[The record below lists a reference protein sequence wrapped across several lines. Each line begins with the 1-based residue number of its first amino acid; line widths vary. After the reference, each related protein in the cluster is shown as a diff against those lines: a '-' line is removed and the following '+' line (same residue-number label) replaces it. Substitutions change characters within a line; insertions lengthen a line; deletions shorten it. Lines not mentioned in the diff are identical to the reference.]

1 PVSSCTASLPS
12 PLPVRTAAKRSSQP
26 GIGRSGMEAKLWSLS
41 SNRRLLELDG
51 DALYGG
57 AVGGEDGL
65 QHLPSVDS
73 CGRRDVS
80 GTDPFDELGQVRD
93 GGRGEFGLGRAD
105 EDAGAASSLDADL
118 APPREACAQGWSP
131 EALDP
136 IERETS
142 HTSEREA
149 DR

>member
-1 PVSSCTASLPS
+1 
-12 PLPVRTAAKRSSQP
+12 
-26 GIGRSGMEAKLWSLS
+26 G
-41 SNRRLLELDG
+41 
-51 DALYGG
+51 
-57 AVGGEDGL
+57 
-65 QHLPSVDS
+65 
-73 CGRRDVS
+73 RDVS

-105 EDAGAASSLDADL
+105 EDAGAASSLDPDL

-149 DR
+149 DRGVAGVQPHLQVALGRLRDAVEVQRRDAAAGEIEQGDDKD